1 MERRKF
7 LAALAGG
14 CAAPLWS
21 QSRRPNVVIFLTDDM
36 GYADIGSFGA
46 TEIKTP
52 HTDRLARE
60 GIKFTHCYSNGP
72 VCTPTRAALM
82 TGRYQQRV
90 GLEWAITPKD
100 KGIGLPVRETTIAA
114 MLKGAGYRTALF
126 GKWHLGWEREFG
138 PNAHG
143 FEEFFGLLGG
153 NHDFYSHRNIEGTLD
168 LWENTVAVERSGYTT
183 DLIAER
189 AEKWVDQHAREPFF
203 LYVAF
208 NAVHWPFQAPGR
220 PEDVRQRATWT
231 AGNRADYIRM
241 VESMD
246 QAVGRVLAALDRNGV
261 ARDTLVIFTN
271 DNGGERLSDNRPL
284 FHHKGTLWEGGIRV
298 PGLMRWPSRI
308 PAGKT
313 TEQVAASMDFAAT
326 VLAAAGVQPPAGRAL
341 DGIDLLPVAEG
352 KKSPIERTLCWRI
365 NRDERKQRAVRKG
378 KWKYIRD
385 GSIELLFDLSKD
397 PGERDNL
404 GYRHPEILAQLR
416 ETLAVWER
424 EMASSKPPFLLQ

>member
-183 DLIAER
+183 DLIPDALYLHTAPAR
-189 AEKWVDQHAREPFF
+189 AH
-203 LYVAF
+203 
-208 NAVHWPFQAPGR
+208 
-220 PEDVRQRATWT
+220 
-231 AGNRADYIRM
+231 
-241 VESMD
+241 
-246 QAVGRVLAALDRNGV
+246 
-261 ARDTLVIFTN
+261 
-271 DNGGERLSDNRPL
+271 
-284 FHHKGTLWEGGIRV
+284 FHRSL
-298 PGLMRWPSRI
+298 
-308 PAGKT
+308 
-313 TEQVAASMDFAAT
+313 
-326 VLAAAGVQPPAGRAL
+326 
-341 DGIDLLPVAEG
+341 
-352 KKSPIERTLCWRI
+352 
-365 NRDERKQRAVRKG
+365 
-378 KWKYIRD
+378 
-385 GSIELLFDLSKD
+385 
-397 PGERDNL
+397 
-404 GYRHPEILAQLR
+404 
-416 ETLAVWER
+416 
-424 EMASSKPPFLLQ
+424 